1 MNILKIY
8 KLLCL
13 ILLVTLAGCT
23 KNRESNLPKEGE
35 VVTWKQTD
43 ELIVKATL
51 GARREH
57 IVDTHCK
64 RCERD
69 FYRPELENYLGQFP
83 LGYRPEKFDKISLEE
98 AKALKYSDAV
108 RALEFYLTLNGKN
121 IKATDQYSIDDID
134 QIRVRVE
141 RLSIDLRKK
150 NMTTQK
156 LFIDSEDEKYVKLDS
171 KFRKYDLDCYI
182 NSYADNHFLC
192 YGKSKNGGVLLKAIQ
207 NDVSSFRS
215 LQGDNYEYG
224 KYGGIRIT
232 WQTDVKN
239 LEKWQEID
247 EEIWRLLEIW
257 NVSPN

>member
-83 LGYRPEKFDKISLEE
+83 LGYRPEKFDKIGLEE

-134 QIRVRVE
+134 QIRVKVE
-141 RLSIDLRKK
+141 RLSIDFREK

-156 LFIDSEDEKYVKLDS
+156 VFIDSQDEKYVKLDS
-171 KFRKYDLDCYI
+171 KFRKYDLDCYVS
-182 NSYADNHFLC
+182 SYADHHFLC

-207 NDVSSFRS
+207 NDFSSFRS
-215 LQGDNYEYG
+215 LQGDTYEYG
-224 KYGGIRIT
+224 KYGGISIM

-247 EEIWRLLEIW
+247 EEIWKLLEIW